1 MTGKQAKELFIKYG
15 ENQFNEI
22 GFHIKKTRDI
32 GIEFYREIETG
43 FEEINIGTLD
53 YNPVRVF
60 QFSIGKRVNA
70 LENIVKKLPLTM
82 LTDNEYLIK
91 EMQNNTAISLYYLDK
106 NDIAHIQLRET
117 ARTGNESEVNDSIS
131 IILKYIKETA
141 LPNFQLFNNLKNID
155 NLING
160 DGENFWEDDIP
171 KTKPFNLA
179 HLFYP
184 RRLIIAKLAKS
195 AEEYN
200 RFIEKIMALEEEK
213 LIELKKQEQYK
224 NLTLEELFIPRAIE
238 KIEEIC

>member
-1 MTGKQAKELFIKYG
+1 M
-15 ENQFNEI
+15 
-22 GFHIKKTRDI
+22 
-32 GIEFYREIETG
+32 
-43 FEEINIGTLD
+43 
-53 YNPVRVF
+53 
-60 QFSIGKRVNA
+60 
-70 LENIVKKLPLTM
+70 
-82 LTDNEYLIK
+82 
-91 EMQNNTAISLYYLDK
+91 
-106 NDIAHIQLRET
+106 
-117 ARTGNESEVNDSIS
+117 
-131 IILKYIKETA
+131 
-141 LPNFQLFNNLKNID
+141 KNID

-200 RFIEKIMALEEEK
+200 RFIGKIMALEEEK